1 MNSINIKAT
10 AMKYC
15 IFIFFTLLLM
25 NACGGN
31 DKPAGTAPVPF
42 EGAPVNAPQVVGIGR
57 VEPEEDIIKLAT
69 QDGGVVRRLL
79 IREGDRVKAGAIV
92 LELEKSVAEARL
104 PQIRARSAT
113 QQAQVA
119 ADEKAVAEA
128 ETRLANLHK
137 NLARIQDLFNKN
149 VETAQNRDNAQ
160 FEVQNQQAA
169 VERLRAS
176 AQVSR
181 SRLEEFKNELAVAE
195 RELALKT
202 VKAPVAGRILS
213 VSTQAGNAL
222 PPQNAFAELAPDGRT
237 IVRCEVDELLA
248 DRVLPGQK
256 AVIRAMGSGDTLAAG
271 EVIYAAPLLKKKSLF
286 AETPGEKEDRRVREV
301 KILLHDPE
309 NLLFNARVECVIQ
322 L

>member
-1 MNSINIKAT
+1 
-10 AMKYC
+10 MKYC
-15 IFIFFTLLLM
+15 IFVPFTVLM
-25 NACGGN
+25 MAACGGN
-31 DKPAGTAPVPF
+31 DQSAGTAPVPVPF
-42 EGAPVNAPQVVGIGR
+42 EGAPENARQVVGIGR
-57 VEPEEDIIKLAT
+57 VEPEQDIINLAT

-79 IREGDRVKAGAIV
+79 IREGDRVKAGAVV

-104 PQIRARSAT
+104 PQIRARAAT
-113 QQAQVA
+113 QQTQVA
-119 ADEKAVAEA
+119 ADEKTAAEA
-128 ETRLANLHK
+128 ETRLVNLQK

-169 VERLRAS
+169 VERLRA
-176 AQVSR
+176 ATRVSR

-202 VKAPVAGRILS
+202 VKAPVDGRMLS
-213 VSTQAGNAL
+213 VSTQVGNAL
-222 PPQNAFAELAPDGRT
+222 PPQSGFAELAPDGRT

-256 AVIRAMGSGDTLAAG
+256 AIIRTIGAGNTLAAG

-301 KILLHDPE
+301 KILLHDPK
-309 NLLFNARVECVIQ
+309 NLLLNARVECVID